1 MNTTF
6 DYQRIKIK
14 EGIDLHLL
22 RTSKFKTTLI
32 KVFVQERLQKE
43 TAPMIA
49 LISYLLF
56 RGTNTRPTTLEMMQ
70 YLEGLYGADLATDV
84 DKRGETQYLSITT
97 EVINQHYLPGGGDLL
112 EEALALTMD
121 VLTNPYT
128 VDGKFS
134 DEYFEQE
141 KIVLKND
148 ILSLINDKARYAN
161 ERCTQLMCENEP
173 YGIYKYGTIE
183 DLETVDNATLYQ
195 YYRKLLANNPIHI
208 FVIGDLD
215 RAEVQGKVEA
225 AVAQLPPRSTVF
237 DPVIGDKEIHT
248 PQTVIEEESIR
259 QGKLAIGYRTR
270 VTRRSPD
277 YAAAQIFNGLFG
289 SLPHSKLFQTV
300 REKQSLAYYV
310 YSRMDSTKGMMQVAC
325 GIESSDL
332 EKVLTII
339 HEQLQAIIQGQ
350 ITEQEMDFTKK
361 AYRRYFRYLSD
372 DNESLIDSCMV
383 EVSNQLEPVLDE
395 LIEDLEKVTIEDVQA
410 VARKLELDTIY
421 FLKGKEG
428 AQDEGDDVEA
438 DDEHNV

>member
-1 MNTTF
+1 
-6 DYQRIKIK
+6 
-14 EGIDLHLL
+14 
-22 RTSKFKTTLI
+22 
-32 KVFVQERLQKE
+32 
-43 TAPMIA
+43 MIA

-84 DKRGETQYLSITT
+84 DKRGETQYLSITA

-121 VLTNPYT
+121 VLTNPYS

-141 KIVLKND
+141 KMVLKND

-161 ERCTQLMCENEP
+161 ERCTRLMCRDEP

-183 DLETVDNATLYQ
+183 DLEKVDNPTLYQ
-195 YYRKLLANNPIHI
+195 YYQKLLTDNPIHI
-208 FVIGDLD
+208 FLIGDLEP
-215 RAEVQGKVEA
+215 AEVVPKVEA
-225 AVAQLPPRSTVF
+225 AFRQLPPRSTVF
-237 DPVIGDKEIHT
+237 EPVTADKEVVR
-248 PQTVIEEESIR
+248 PQTVVEEEAIR

-270 VTRRSPD
+270 VNRRSPE

-289 SLPHSKLFQTV
+289 SLPHSKLFQKV
-300 REKQSLAYYV
+300 REEQSLAYYV
-310 YSRMDSTKGMMQVAC
+310 YSKMDSTKGIMQVAC

-332 EKVLTII
+332 ERVLAII
-339 HEQLQAIIQGQ
+339 DQQLQAVIRGEIS
-350 ITEQEMDFTKK
+350 EQEMDFTKK

-383 EVSNQLEPVLDE
+383 EVSNLMEPVFEELIDE
-395 LIEDLEKVTIEDVQA
+395 LEAVRVEDVQA
-410 VARKLELDTIY
+410 VARKLELDTVY

-428 AQDEGDDVEA
+428 AMDEGDDDEA
-438 DDEHNV
+438 DDE

>member
-1 MNTTF
+1 MKKTV

-97 EVINQHYLPGGGDLL
+97 EVINQHYLPGGDDLL

-121 VLTNPYT
+121 VLTNPYS

-141 KIVLKND
+141 KTVLKND

-161 ERCTQLMCENEP
+161 ERCTRLMCPDEP

-183 DLETVDNATLYQ
+183 DLEKVDNTTLYQ
-195 YYRKLLANNPIHI
+195 YYQHLLANNPIHI

-215 RAEVQGKVEA
+215 PEEVQEKVA
-225 AVAQLPPRSTVF
+225 AAFGELPPRSTIF
-237 DPVIGDKEIHT
+237 EPVVANKAIVE
-248 PQTVIEEESIR
+248 PQTIIEEESIR

-270 VTRRSPD
+270 TTRRSPE
-277 YAAAQIFNGLFG
+277 YAATQVFNGLFG
-289 SLPHSKLFQTV
+289 SLPHSKLFQKV
-300 REKQSLAYYV
+300 REEESLAYYV
-310 YSRMDSTKGMMQVAC
+310 YSRMDSTKGIMQVAC

-332 EKVLTII
+332 EKVLAII
-339 HEQLQAIIQGQ
+339 DQQLQAVIRGE
-350 ITEQEMDFTKK
+350 ITEQEMDYTKK

-383 EVSNQLEPVLDE
+383 EVSNLLEPVFEELVDE
-395 LIEDLEKVTIEDVQA
+395 IEAVTVADVQA
-410 VARKLELDTIY
+410 VAKKMELDTIY

-428 AQDEGDDVEA
+428 AADEGDDDEA
-438 DDEHNV
+438 YDE